1 MRNSPRR
8 CSSVSKRRLGK
19 GIDALLGA
27 PGDDTPAAEVSASGT
42 AGDAGEAREGIVTL
56 PRHRIQPNP
65 EQPRKRFSQE
75 ALEELAASIREKGV
89 IQPIVVEE
97 QRDGSYQIVA
107 GERRY
112 RAAGLAGL
120 TEVPVLIRTFTQSEK
135 LEIALIE
142 NLQRE
147 DLNPIEEAQAFTGL
161 IKEHAWTQ
169 EELAKRL
176 GVSRT
181 AIANSVR
188 LLRLPAD
195 IRELVEAGTLSA
207 GHARAVLSL
216 DGEAAQRK
224 LAQKIEAEGLS
235 VREAEALAKPHKTSV
250 SDGDSGAGG
259 TKKGGGGSDPKKD
272 NRPQE
277 IQDINNELRN
287 FLGTYVYIRGDN
299 HKGQILI
306 DYYSMEDLERVLQL
320 IYGGTAGP
328 EGTP

>member
-1 MRNSPRR
+1 M
-8 CSSVSKRRLGK
+8 SKRRLGK
-19 GIDALLGA
+19 GIDALLGGPA
-27 PGDDTPAAEVSASGT
+27 EDATAAEVAASGATGEDGQPT
-42 AGDAGEAREGIVTL
+42 AGIVTL
-56 PRHRIQPNP
+56 PRKKIQPNP
-65 EQPRKRFSQE
+65 DQPRKRFSQE

-120 TEVPVLIRTFTQSEK
+120 TDIPVLIRTFTRSEK

-147 DLNPIEEAQAFTGL
+147 DLNPIEEAEAFAGL

-169 EELAKRL
+169 DELAKRL

-188 LLRLPAD
+188 LLKLPKD
-195 IRELVEAGTLSA
+195 ISDLVQNGTLSA

-224 LAQKIEAEGLS
+224 LARKIEAEGLS
-235 VREAEALAKPHKTSV
+235 VREAEALAKPRKTP
-250 SDGDSGAGG
+250 GAGG
-259 TKKGGGGSDPKKD
+259 GASDDAKKRAGGGSDPMED
-272 NRPQE
+272 NRPVE
-277 IQDINNELRN
+277 IKKINNKLRD
-287 FLGTYVYIRGDN
+287 FLGTYVFIRGDN
-299 HKGQILI
+299 HKGQIVI
-306 DYYSMEDLERVLQL
+306 DYYSMEDLDRVVQL
-320 IYGGTAGP
+320 ISEGTAP
-328 EGTP
+328 PDLTL